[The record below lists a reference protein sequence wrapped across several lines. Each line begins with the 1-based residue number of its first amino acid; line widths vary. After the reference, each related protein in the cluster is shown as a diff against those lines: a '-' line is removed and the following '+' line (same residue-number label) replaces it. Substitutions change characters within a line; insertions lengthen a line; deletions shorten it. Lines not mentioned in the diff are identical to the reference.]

1 MFAQRDFTVVPF
13 RIWDNTTGSSKS
25 GGDPLRFVYTR
36 VKPRYSHSFCFSKSS
51 VNGSPMLKPIAT
63 LPTIEFGI
71 RASSSISSIVIWSIC
86 WKSDIVTWCQ
96 IERSSEW
103 FVKAVNHAPCCI
115 GKDWSEKR
123 KAWVA
128 FAKSEYKNKFR
139 NTYHGLYSRL
149 PWTTSTSWST
159 VIGSRAK
166 TSAAL
171 ILYSRRIWA
180 TNFSGSG
187 PSIVC
192 GTVEANRTPPP
203 DFRTDSVTS
212 GGRWFKRMPTVSSS
226 LSRIS
231 LCFCNPSLPASR
243 TIRIASA
250 ERATAITSF
259 PLPAP
264 CAAPSMTEKIAEM
277 LAVYLWAHFPLK
289 WLPQAT
295 LTSSVKMWSNE
306 TCTRENQV
314 TVSNRSNRIYI
325 LTYGKSRTCILDPL

>member
-1 MFAQRDFTVVPF
+1 MFAQRDFTIVPL
-13 RIWDNTTGSSKS
+13 RISDSTTGSSKS

-36 VKPRYSHSFCFSKSS
+36 VKPRYSHNFCLSKSS
-51 VNGSPMLKPIAT
+51 SSGSPMLKPIAT

-71 RASSSISSIVIWSIC
+71 RASSSTSSIVIWSIC
-86 WKSDIVTWCQ
+86 QISDRVTGCQ
-96 IERSSEW
+96 IERSTEW
-103 FVKAVNHAPCCI
+103 FVDTVNHVPCCI
-115 GKDWSEKR
+115 GKDWSGR
-123 KAWVA
+123 KKHKLFERKWA
-128 FAKSEYKNKFR
+128 YNNKVMT
-139 NTYHGLYSRL
+139 TYNGLYCRF

-171 ILYSRRIWA
+171 ILYSRKIWA

-192 GTVEANRTPPP
+192 GTVEANFTPPP
-203 DFRTDSVTS
+203 AFRVDSVTS

-325 LTYGKSRTCILDPL
+325 DLRQI